1 MTIYELVLIQGD
13 SKMTILFSNV
23 KKAFKSGYEK
33 LDACDEV
40 YINEYNDLDGKFIQT
55 RFPTKLGKPQK

>member
-1 MTIYELVLIQGD
+1 MIIYELVLIQGD

-40 YINEYNDLDGKFIQT
+40 YINEYCDLDGKFIKIGY
-55 RFPTKLGKPQK
+55 PKKLGKPQK